1 MKICLCYTR
10 YPWETEHSALLTGAM
25 ITPSLSCEVVTA
37 DCFKSRFKSYSFANA
52 RRVVLESETL
62 PSVILNRHTLSQTH

>member
-37 DCFKSRFKSYSFANA
+37 DCFKSRFAQFTFYQK
-52 RRVVLESETL
+52 
-62 PSVILNRHTLSQTH
+62 